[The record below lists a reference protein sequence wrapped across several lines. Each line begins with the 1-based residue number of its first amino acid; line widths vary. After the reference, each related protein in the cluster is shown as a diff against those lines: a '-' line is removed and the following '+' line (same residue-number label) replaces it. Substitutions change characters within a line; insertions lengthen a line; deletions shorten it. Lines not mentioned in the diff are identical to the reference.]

1 LSKSVVPGDLVARGN
16 YRIYSNVIKNDGEF
30 YSIFVGNAE
39 VAGGRVRVTRLSG
52 PYIPKIGDQ
61 IIGMITDVQ
70 PLAATVDINSY
81 INGYIMANAFYKRR
95 IDPSKRDLS
104 EKIRV
109 GDLLNA
115 RVSRIE
121 RGRDVSL
128 SLEQRWRVDGD
139 AIFYISPAKA
149 AYLLKSKSN
158 IISKVKA
165 STGAGIVM
173 GINGVIVVKGEKDSI
188 SKISEA
194 VKVIEN
200 HTGLYGLED
209 AIMEVLG

>member
-1 LSKSVVPGDLVARGN
+1 LIKAVVPGDLVARGN
-16 YRIYSNVIKNDGEF
+16 YRVYSNVIKSDSEF
-30 YSIFVGNAE
+30 YSIFVGKAE
-39 VAGGRVRVTRLSG
+39 VEGGRVRVTRLSG

-81 INGYIMANAFYKRR
+81 INGFVMANAFYKKR
-95 IDPSKRDLS
+95 IDPSKRDLT
-104 EKIRV
+104 EKVRI

-128 SLEQRWRVDGD
+128 SLEPKWRVSGD

-158 IISKVKA
+158 IMNKIKA
-165 STGAGIVM
+165 STGASIIM
-173 GINGVIVVKGEKDSI
+173 GINGVIVARGERDSI
-188 SKISEA
+188 SRVNE
-194 VKVIEN
+194 VIRVIDSHVE
-200 HTGLYGLED
+200 LYELED
-209 AIMEVLG
+209 ALKEVLK

>member
-1 LSKSVVPGDLVARGN
+1 MSKSVVPGDLVARGN

-81 INGYIMANAFYKRR
+81 INGYIMANAFYKKR

-188 SKISEA
+188 GKISEA

-200 HTGLYGLED
+200 HTGLYGLEN

>member
-1 LSKSVVPGDLVARGN
+1 MIKAVVPGDLVARGN
-16 YRIYSNVIKNDGEF
+16 YRVYSNVIKSDSEF
-30 YSIFVGNAE
+30 YSIFVGKAE
-39 VAGGRVRVTRLSG
+39 VEGGRVRVTRLSG

-81 INGYIMANAFYKRR
+81 INGFVMANAFYKKR
-95 IDPSKRDLS
+95 IDPSKRDLT
-104 EKIRV
+104 EKVRI

-128 SLEQRWRVDGD
+128 SLEPKWRVSGD

-158 IISKVKA
+158 IMNKIKA
-165 STGAGIVM
+165 STGASIIM
-173 GINGVIVVKGEKDSI
+173 GINGVIVARGERDSI
-188 SKISEA
+188 SRVNE
-194 VKVIEN
+194 VIRVIDSHVE
-200 HTGLYGLED
+200 LYELED
-209 AIMEVLG
+209 ALKEVLK